1 MVKFAK
7 QLEGSLVPE
16 WKDAYC
22 NYKELKRDVK
32 RIKQERLQQSAS
44 APARHHG
51 SMGSFSQFHN
61 LGNHLRRT
69 AYGLNPLTHTGEEV
83 LIQGSHAT
91 CTLPPSSSIH
101 TERNLNFDSLRSTT
115 LIRCLFVDR

>member
-16 WKDAYC
+16 WKGAYC

-32 RIKQERLQQSAS
+32 RIKADRLLQSA
-44 APARHHG
+44 AVPARHRTL
-51 SMGSFSQFHN
+51 GSFPQFHN

-69 AYGLNPLTHTGEEV
+69 AHGLNPLTRDEV
-83 LIQGSHAT
+83 ALLLHSNVSFLQEFLSKS
-91 CTLPPSSSIH
+91 P
-101 TERNLNFDSLRSTT
+101 N
-115 LIRCLFVDR
+115 